1 MLTCQI
7 LGLLVNTVAADDKYP
22 VLNRENLT
30 IPIKMQLSK
39 KEKYFS
45 ELFAAFLKCSL
56 NLQQLPQKQNIFCD
70 YFAPFLISTLNFEYF
85 QKEDDAHR
93 FCISKNTGS
102 ENVVK

>member
-1 MLTCQI
+1 MLTCQF
-7 LGLLVNTVAADDKYP
+7 LGLLVNTLAADAKYT
-22 VLNRENLT
+22 VFNRENLT
-30 IPIKMQLSK
+30 IAIVVQLSK

-45 ELFAAFLKCSL
+45 EFFAAFLKCSL
-56 NLQQLPQKQNIFCD
+56 NLQQLPQKQNTFCD

-85 QKEDDAHR
+85 QKEDDSHR